1 MVVQHLDKVK
11 VVGST
16 PTRTTIFLH
25 PRSPLSYK
33 NDDAL
38 NLNIQMMTY
47 DDMSRVFVFYD
58 NLQQITLDI

>member
-1 MVVQHLDKVK
+1 MAVRHLDKVK

-16 PTRTTIFLH
+16 PTRTTIFFH
-25 PRSPLSYK
+25 PRLPLSCK

-47 DDMSRVFVFYD
+47 DDMSRVFVFY
-58 NLQQITLDI
+58 